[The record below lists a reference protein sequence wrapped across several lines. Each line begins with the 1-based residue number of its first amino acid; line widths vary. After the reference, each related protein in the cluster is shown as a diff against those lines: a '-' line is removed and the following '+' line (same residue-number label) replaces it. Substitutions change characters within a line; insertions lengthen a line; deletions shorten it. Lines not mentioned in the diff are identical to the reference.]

1 MISLGLEKNKER
13 SMDQSIRIQ
22 AKIFFFI
29 SLFLI
34 RIQAIFWIYHYF
46 GDIFFLHTQNY
57 MTTCYVS
64 KNI

>member
-22 AKIFFFI
+22 ANFFF
-29 SLFLI
+29 SFLFFLLEY
-34 RIQAIFWIYHYF
+34 RHFSWIYHYF